1 MAAAGSP
8 DGEYRLG
15 TLRVLVRDRV
25 AKLADGDSIAGST
38 LTLDGALRQ
47 AVESVRL
54 PVQTAVAALT
64 QVPARVIGRSHD
76 LGRLA
81 VGYAADALLA
91 DETLHID
98 AVWAGGRR
106 LPHASP
112 GQ

>member
-1 MAAAGSP
+1 M
-8 DGEYRLG
+8 
-15 TLRVLVRDRV
+15 
-25 AKLADGDSIAGST
+25 
-38 LTLDGALRQ
+38 
-47 AVESVRL
+47 RL

-64 QVPARVIGRSHD
+64 QVPAQVIGRGHD

-81 VGYAADALLA
+81 VGYAADAVLL